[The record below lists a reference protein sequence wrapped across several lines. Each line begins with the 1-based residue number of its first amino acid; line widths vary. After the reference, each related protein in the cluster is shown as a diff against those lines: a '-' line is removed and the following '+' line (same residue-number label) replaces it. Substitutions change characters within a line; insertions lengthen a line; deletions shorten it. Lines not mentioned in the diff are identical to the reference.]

1 MAFLTAKK
9 PIKTKEFFMIHD
21 KRFKKVV
28 GLVLAISAA
37 LMVSM
42 MAGCGSSG
50 SSGGSSSSSKTFS
63 QTQIDSDTVWGTGWM
78 ITDIYNQH
86 LAGKP
91 SGSQNYPSVSCPL
104 GGTVT
109 ITGTTSVSNSNGIN
123 NVDLYYTMSNCSDS
137 KIGTNT
143 VALTITGTVE
153 ETGSFGG
160 TTNNGYENLS
170 FRSSGNLTIAGTDTN
185 PQYTTAVINE
195 QCAYAETIYTADGS
209 TGTTSGIICGRNV
222 AWKW

>member
-1 MAFLTAKK
+1 
-9 PIKTKEFFMIHD
+9 MIQD
-21 KRFKKVV
+21 KRFKKVI
-28 GLVLAISAA
+28 GVLMGISAA
-37 LMVSM
+37 LLILI

-50 SSGGSSSSSKTFS
+50 SSGGSSSTSKTIS

-91 SGSQNYPSVSCPL
+91 SGSQNYQSVSCPL

-123 NVDLYYTMSNCSDS
+123 NVDLYYTLSNCRDS
-137 KIGTNT
+137 KIGSNT
-143 VALTITGTVE
+143 IALTITGTVE

-160 TTNNGYENLS
+160 FTNSGYESLS
-170 FRSSGNLTIAGTDTN
+170 FRSTGNLSIAGTDTN

-195 QCAYAETIYTADGS
+195 QCTYAETIYSADGTS
-209 TGTTSGIICGRNV
+209 GTTSGAICGRNV
-222 AWKW
+222 SWKW

>member
-1 MAFLTAKK
+1 MKET
-9 PIKTKEFFMIHD
+9 IKTKEVFMIQY

-28 GLVLAISAA
+28 GVVLGISAA
-37 LMVSM
+37 VLVIT

-50 SSGGSSSSSKTFS
+50 SSGGSSSTSKTFS

-91 SGSQNYPSVSCPL
+91 SGSQNYQSVSCPL

-123 NVDLYYTMSNCSDS
+123 NVDLFYTLQ
-137 KIGTNT
+137 I
-143 VALTITGTVE
+143 LTLI
-153 ETGSFGG
+153 
-160 TTNNGYENLS
+160 
-170 FRSSGNLTIAGTDTN
+170 
-185 PQYTTAVINE
+185 P
-195 QCAYAETIYTADGS
+195 
-209 TGTTSGIICGRNV
+209 
-222 AWKW
+222 